1 MTAEIERTDE
11 TDALIREQAR
21 KYPDWWDEYILGRRL
36 WTKQKAIAQSTFMYP
51 RTTVRSCESSG
62 KTFSA
67 AGIVLA
73 FLYNYPP
80 ATVFTT
86 APTNRQVED
95 LLWAEIRTAFGAS
108 RMALEGNLTRKRLEI
123 DDKWYAVGFATD
135 EPERML
141 GYHNVNVLVIAD
153 DAAGLQDEMYGA
165 IENPLST
172 GNTHELLIS
181 NPTQSVGKFRETFS
195 SKLYNKFH
203 ISAYDTPNLKGFG
216 ITEEDIASGE
226 WVKKSEGKDL
236 PFPELISPAKV
247 AERYHEWGPGSY
259 LYIVFI
265 LGDFPEAGVNNL
277 NRIDLIEAAMARQTE
292 RQVFE
297 KHSRVAALDVARYG
311 DDESSFAIR
320 QGDKVLDTFEWA
332 HQDSVYTAGR
342 AARLIKENKPART
355 YVDVVGLGAG
365 VFDILKNEIGEQYK
379 IIEYDSGKDALDK
392 ERYVNRRA
400 EGYFDLNKMLVDGDL
415 DLPGSGKLKAQ
426 LADIRYIFDKKGR
439 LQIESKE
446 DARNRGSKSPDVAD
460 AVMMSFCRKTGGGG
474 SGRTTTY

>member
-460 AVMMSFCRKTGGGG
+460 AVMMSFCRKSGGGG

>member
-365 VFDILKNEIGEQYK
+365 VFDILRNEIGEQYK

-460 AVMMSFCRKTGGGG
+460 AVMMSFCRKSGGGG
-474 SGRTTTY
+474 SGRITKF